1 MTADKDRDGWHLDKK
16 VPISIIVMIVMQG
29 AAGLWVV
36 ADIKK
41 DVEVLKAQGV
51 QQQIQQRDRDER
63 QDKQAT
69 DALGQVR
76 AQLER
81 VESKLDRLIERQ
93 KP

>member
-1 MTADKDRDGWHLDKK
+1 MPTQDREGWHLDRK
-16 VPISIIVMIVMQG
+16 VPISIIALILMQG
-29 AAGLWVV
+29 AAGLWAV

-41 DVEVLKAQGV
+41 DVEVLKVQAVQGQAQ
-51 QQQIQQRDRDER
+51 QHDRDDR

-69 DALGQVR
+69 EALGQVR

-93 KP
+93 KR